1 MRISVKFLLVTGMR
15 VGECI
20 ASFNMVIQ
28 LSKQNRLS
36 EYYDETLSCLQH
48 FKFENIFVRRTKAVY
63 ISFIDK
69 SLINAIDR
77 CLNIYSQAAS
87 SKSVN
92 LMIYSAAIFSGEF

>member
-1 MRISVKFLLVTGMR
+1 MRISVKFLLVTGIR

-63 ISFIDK
+63 ISFIDEF
-69 SLINAIDR
+69 LIKMRSIDV
-77 CLNIYSQAAS
+77 LTFILKQQVLSP
-87 SKSVN
+87 
-92 LMIYSAAIFSGEF
+92 